1 MARRPS
7 SGSVPPDVPHRGSS
21 PDETRRHLRFPVALA
36 VKCTERVRENP
47 RHWRGRTAD
56 VSGGGFAIELPARL
70 AAGKKL
76 SIEVRTGI
84 GPMRLE
90 AEVLWTRKVP
100 RDGTLY
106 RHGLRLAEGSE
117 ILDLPV
123 TVLLGEWLQK
133 MARTEGKAARAP
145 RRPVRRAPGRS
156 APR

>member
-1 MARRPS
+1 
-7 SGSVPPDVPHRGSS
+7 
-21 PDETRRHLRFPVALA
+21 
-36 VKCTERVRENP
+36 VKCTERVERNP
-47 RHWRGRTAD
+47 NHWRGRTAD
-56 VSGGGFAIELPARL
+56 VSGGGFAVELPAKL

-90 AEVLWTRKVP
+90 AEVLWARKVP
-100 RDGTLY
+100 GKVTLY

-117 ILDLPV
+117 VLDLPV

-133 MARTEGKAARAP
+133 MARKVDKAPSAS
-145 RRPVRRAPGRS
+145 RRPARRAPGRR

>member
-1 MARRPS
+1 MPRNASTGSGPS
-7 SGSVPPDVPHRGSS
+7 KASRRGSS
-21 PDETRRHLRFPVALA
+21 PAETRRNLRFPVALT
-36 VKCTERVRENP
+36 VKCTERIAQKP
-47 RHWRGRTAD
+47 HHWRGRTAD
-56 VSGGGFAIELPARL
+56 VSGGGFAIELPVKL

-90 AEVLWTRKVP
+90 AEVLWARKVP
-100 RDGTLY
+100 REDALY

-133 MARTEGKAARAP
+133 MAREEDKKARAS
-145 RRPVRRAPGRS
+145 RRPARRTPARS
-156 APR
+156 ARR

>member
-1 MARRPS
+1 MPRSASNDP
-7 SGSVPPDVPHRGSS
+7 GSS
-21 PDETRRHLRFPVALA
+21 SVSYGGTSSSEIRRHLRFPVALA
-36 VKCTERVRENP
+36 VKCTERVKRAP

-70 AAGKKL
+70 AVGKKL

-90 AEVLWTRKVP
+90 AEVLWTRKLP
-100 RDGTLY
+100 QEGTLY

-117 ILDLPV
+117 VLDLPV

-133 MARTEGKAARAP
+133 MAREERQMARAARPHA
-145 RRPVRRAPGRS
+145 RRAPSRS
-156 APR
+156 TSR